1 MSDMKGSR
9 PGGPGGKSGFGGK
22 PGGGKGRRDAGK
34 PAAPKR
40 LIKEEKII
48 DRGVRAGEEGD
59 EAWTIVK
66 IQMVDLNSHTPDGNP
81 RYEVRIGESVTEAVS
96 LNAARESVG
105 KVISHPE
112 KLTPGRDAPKA
123 AAPTGKK

>member
-1 MSDMKGSR
+1 MSDTKGGR
-9 PGGPGGKSGFGGK
+9 PGGKPGFGGK
-22 PGGGKGRRDAGK
+22 PGGRGPGGGKGRHGDAK

-40 LIKEEKII
+40 LMTEEKVI

-66 IQMVDLNSHTPDGNP
+66 IQTVDLDGRAPVGNA
-81 RYEVRIGESVTEAVS
+81 RYEIRVGETKTEAVS
-96 LNAARESVG
+96 LTAAREAVG

-112 KLTPGRDAPKA
+112 KVTKARDA
-123 AAPTGKK
+123 AAPKKK